1 MKPLNIN
8 IDNFTEEV
16 INSQRPVL
24 VDFWASWCGPCKMLA
39 PVIDEIANEKDDFK
53 FVKINVDEENE
64 LATKF
69 DIKSIPTL
77 VIIKNGEEVDRIS
90 GFMPKS
96 NILQF
101 LGEA

>member
-1 MKPLNIN
+1 MKPLNIS
-8 IDNFTEEV
+8 IYNFTEEV

-24 VDFWASWCGPCKMLA
+24 VDCWASWCGPCKMLA
-39 PVIDEIANEKDDFK
+39 TVIDEITNEKDDFK
-53 FVKINVDEENE
+53 FVKINVDKEEE
-64 LATKF
+64 LAMKY

-77 VIIKNGEEVDRIS
+77 VIIKNGTEVDRIS
-90 GFMPKS
+90 GFMPKT

>member
-1 MKPLNIN
+1 MKPLNIS

-24 VDFWASWCGPCKMLA
+24 VDFWASWRGPCKMLA

-53 FVKINVDEENE
+53 FVKINVDEEEE
-64 LATKF
+64 LAMKY

-77 VIIKNGEEVDRIS
+77 VIIKNGTEVNRIS
-90 GFMPKS
+90 GFMPKT

>member
-1 MKPLNIN
+1 MKPLNIS

-39 PVIDEIANEKDDFK
+39 PVIDEITNEKDDFK
-53 FVKINVDEENE
+53 FVKINVDKEEE
-64 LATKF
+64 LAMKY

-77 VIIKNGEEVDRIS
+77 VIIKNGTEVDRIS
-90 GFMPKS
+90 GFMPKT